1 MKPSLISLLV
11 GAALL
16 SPNLA
21 LAEITDA
28 RAAEIAKELAALK
41 AMKAELDAKSRE
53 FEKRIESL
61 ESEVTDASP
70 EAAASLAAA
79 NVATSANQAA
89 VERSAAPQK
98 RPPPKPGSDAPKAG
112 FYEPGKG
119 FVVARDS
126 MGELD
131 ISAFTYARYLNQQG
145 FDDTYTDSFGRTSNL
160 DLRNDLQF
168 QKITLNFKGWLFDPR
183 FKYLMY
189 AWTSNTSQGDPA
201 QVVLGGN
208 LGFQF
213 DEAFNLYAGIGA
225 LPSTRST
232 NYTFPNW
239 LKNDHR
245 TIADE
250 FFRGSYTSGLWAS
263 GKLAPGLEYRAMLGN
278 NLSQLGVNAAQLD
291 GELNTVS
298 GALWWM
304 PTTGEYGPGQG
315 LGDYEFHDEFATLF
329 GVHFTHSREDAQG
342 QPGTEG
348 FENSQLRLSD
358 GTLIF
363 RTDPFGTGG
372 DIRKATY
379 QMAAVNGGFKY
390 KGWSLEAE
398 VYQRWL
404 DDFVTTGPIPVD
416 SVDDSGFQ
424 IQGSAMVIPGRLQA
438 YAGYSQIFGDYG
450 DPYDVSLGVNYFP
463 LDRRELRLNMQALYL
478 NDSPVGYSSVPFQV
492 GANGWA
498 FSTDLILAF

>member
-1 MKPSLISLLV
+1 MKPSLTGILV
-11 GAALL
+11 TAALL
-16 SPNLA
+16 APGMS
-21 LAEITDA
+21 LAEISDK
-28 RAAEIAKELAALK
+28 RAEEIAKELAALK
-41 AMKAELDAKSRE
+41 AMKAELDAQSRE
-53 FEKRIESL
+53 FERRITSL
-61 ESEVTDASP
+61 ESEVTEASP
-70 EAAASLAAA
+70 E
-79 NVATSANQAA
+79 
-89 VERSAAPQK
+89 SAAILSAQAKGVDSQTPEK
-98 RPPPKPGSDAPKAG
+98 RPPPKPRVEPKRESG
-112 FYEPGKG
+112 IFEPGKG
-119 FVVARDS
+119 FVLARDEW
-126 MGELD
+126 GELD
-131 ISAFTYARYLNQQG
+131 ISAFTYARYLNQKG
-145 FDDTYTDSFGRTSNL
+145 LDDSYTDSFGRTSNL
-160 DLRNDLQF
+160 DIRNDLQF

-183 FKYLMY
+183 FRYLLY

-208 LGFQF
+208 MGFQF

-250 FFRGSYTSGLWAS
+250 FFRGSYTTGIWAN
-263 GKLAPGLEYRAMLGN
+263 GKLAEGLEYRAMIGN

-291 GELNTVS
+291 GEFNTMS

-315 LGDYEFHDEFATLF
+315 LGDYEYHDEFATLF

-363 RTDPFGTGG
+363 RTDPFMTGG

-424 IQGSAMVIPGRLQA
+424 IQGSAMVIPNKLQA

-450 DPYDVSLGVNYFP
+450 DPYDITVGVNYFP
-463 LDRRELRLNMQALYL
+463 LGRRELRLNFQGLYL

-492 GANGWA
+492 GANGWV
-498 FSTDLILAF
+498 FSSDLILAF